1 MMRKCMSF
9 MGIVLFLCLVASP
22 LFAVGSEASPSAVGG
37 VVLSLASDSASL
49 AVSLPASGDAVS
61 GDAVSGDAVSGD
73 AVSGDAASS
82 SAATLDSKT
91 SGGADSGDGSSSDV
105 AKSAFDLGITFGH
118 GALSFNRFTG
128 PGLSM
133 TLGLTLGLSQRME
146 LDLVSLIELVPH
158 PFGDVVAGA
167 EFTFALLG
175 ERSFG
180 DNRAGIGINT
190 YLSAGLLFSN
200 HTPDR
205 RYAPTYLTFSVTPI
219 VVGSPYSGRRERFA
233 KMGVA
238 WNFQDNSVSMYW
250 SIALYDYYLV
260 GTWKDYR

>member
-1 MMRKCMSF
+1 MRKCMSF

-61 GDAVSGDAVSGD
+61 GDAV
-73 AVSGDAASS
+73 SS

-219 VVGSPYSGRRERFA
+219 AVGSPYSGRRERFA

>member
-22 LFAVGSEASPSAVGG
+22 LFAVSSEAFPSAIGG
-37 VVLSLASDSASL
+37 VVLSMTSDSASP

-61 GDAVSGDAVSGD
+61 GVAV
-73 AVSGDAASS
+73 SS
-82 SAATLDSKT
+82 SAATLDGKT

-219 VVGSPYSGRRERFA
+219 VVGSPYSGKRERFA

-250 SIALYDYYLV
+250 SISLYDYYLV
-260 GTWKDYR
+260 GIWKDYQ

>member
-1 MMRKCMSF
+1 MRKCMSF
-9 MGIVLFLCLVASP
+9 MGIVLFLCLVALP
-22 LFAVGSEASPSAVGG
+22 LSAVGSEASPSAVGG

-61 GDAVSGDAVSGD
+61 GDAA
-73 AVSGDAASS
+73 SGDAASS